1 MAVGTR
7 AIFIELDA
15 ILGEF
20 LNAYAKKRLKR
31 YEASEQLSRLRE
43 MTFGNNKDYWRLED
57 RFKAL
62 EGWFT
67 QEGPRI
73 PREIFDRQMVQEVSR
88 CVEKISS
95 YYRTGNSI
103 ETGKQAWME
112 KSRAEKVASM
122 ANAYLQERSLALG
135 YEYTPMGLKLVRPPE
150 KTARPDNPI
159 ELKDSDT
166 KEKFRESLN
175 YQREMLDYFHRPED
189 HLFTV
194 VGYLLDS
201 IEKTGDEYA
210 EHMAASILY
219 FMKQRGYKVEPYVQR
234 LKQLGRKSNS
244 I

>member
-1 MAVGTR
+1 MTAGSRTL
-7 AIFIELDA
+7 FIELDA
-15 ILGEF
+15 ILGGF
-20 LNAYAKKRLKR
+20 LNAYGKKRLKR
-31 YEASEQLSRLRE
+31 FEASEQLSRLRE
-43 MTFGNNKDYWRLED
+43 MTFGNNKDYWRLDD
-57 RFKAL
+57 RFEAL

-67 QEGPRI
+67 QVGPRI
-73 PREIFDRQMVQEVSR
+73 PREVFDRQMVQEMSQ

-95 YYRTGNSI
+95 YCRTGNTS
-103 ETGKQAWME
+103 ESGKIAWVE

-122 ANAYLQERSLALG
+122 ANAYLQEHSLALG

-150 KTARPDNPI
+150 KTLKAENPI

-194 VGYLLDS
+194 VGYLLDT

-210 EHMAASILY
+210 DHMAASILY

-234 LKQLGRKSNS
+234 LKQLSRKSNS
-244 I
+244 V